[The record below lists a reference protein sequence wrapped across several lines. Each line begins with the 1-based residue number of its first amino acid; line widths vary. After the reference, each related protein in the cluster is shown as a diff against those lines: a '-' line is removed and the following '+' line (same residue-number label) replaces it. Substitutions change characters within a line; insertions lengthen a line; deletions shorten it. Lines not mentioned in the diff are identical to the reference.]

1 MNDEALCDFM
11 TRHRLPGGNYELPVD
26 DWEKLSEA
34 DRLHLAERLKVQRHI
49 PNHQTW
55 TYSMPCAVLDGNGDS
70 GPDTRFADVSERNTL
85 DFDPEIEKTGH
96 GRESYQSLIKA
107 DGRPLYAIDLLQE
120 VLDNPE
126 AFIDMLRP
134 WLNSSTGDRPE
145 SSKKRISFESYIK
158 EAGLKRVAEIE
169 KDPSCLQSG
178 WKLQQSIRR
187 RQRRLCRERGCNGF
201 EEYTSAVRRRL
212 ASHGFSQ
219 NFDLSVDPGKQ
230 DKLTTWIEYLNCECW
245 WLDQYQSTI
254 ERLQPAYDEAWQE
267 LLSLNILRP
276 HETEKFPRT
285 LESPLERGSEEEEAY
300 QNVAHARARARDVF
314 VLTQEDPDRTKIPK
328 QKRIAMLQT
337 STKSILDAEKRAH
350 DIRTRND
357 HITIFIRATSEC
369 VDARKNAAR
378 HTELVWWVR
387 DLVEVVRSET
397 IGQTKRAANG
407 SRCGRGIQKQVLD
420 PIGAR
425 SKAGTKSI
433 GGAMSCLLRAACS

>member
-145 SSKKRISFESYIK
+145 SVFQRQLSRWHDFGKWQNDNRGRQNDDDSFLAFVEQ
-158 EAGLKRVAEIE
+158 E
-169 KDPSCLQSG
+169 KDFVR
-178 WKLQQSIRR
+178 IIH
-187 RQRRLCRERGCNGF
+187 QRGRL
-201 EEYTSAVRRRL
+201 EE
-212 ASHGFSQ
+212 G
-219 NFDLSVDPGKQ
+219 G
-230 DKLTTWIEYLNCECW
+230 
-245 WLDQYQSTI
+245 
-254 ERLQPAYDEAWQE
+254 
-267 LLSLNILRP
+267 
-276 HETEKFPRT
+276 
-285 LESPLERGSEEEEAY
+285 
-300 QNVAHARARARDVF
+300 RD
-314 VLTQEDPDRTKIPK
+314 
-328 QKRIAMLQT
+328 
-337 STKSILDAEKRAH
+337 
-350 DIRTRND
+350 
-357 HITIFIRATSEC
+357 
-369 VDARKNAAR
+369 
-378 HTELVWWVR
+378 
-387 DLVEVVRSET
+387 
-397 IGQTKRAANG
+397 
-407 SRCGRGIQKQVLD
+407 
-420 PIGAR
+420 
-425 SKAGTKSI
+425 
-433 GGAMSCLLRAACS
+433 